1 MFYLNVICLFGIFFQ
16 NTEAEF
22 KSDFFGKPWTLQIYK
37 ISVYNPVGDFEIE
50 FLPNGKVGGE
60 IAKVFSDQNPNLKTL
75 FHGFN
80 LRWEM
85 VSAQN
90 IEMICTCMLKETKF
104 EFIWNLK
111 KTEKAGILEGEE
123 LMYCHLKMGNDI
135 VKRNLLRQVHICL
148 FCEPEMISEKL
159 RGVDI
164 IKDYELM
171 VMHYNKRLNKE
182 FLKVL
187 KEQAFNKIDAWK
199 NSSNSGSPEGMWLY
213 GECLKEGVKVKIN
226 EGLAFKVFMNSAKL
240 GNAASMTEVG
250 ECYLNGDGVGRDHKE
265 GLRWLRKAA
274 DENCAEAMRLLSC
287 YYDKGKKG
295 FTKDPYMAF
304 AYCQKSSE
312 LGNIWSLA
320 ELGAYYSEGKIG
332 KYDNKEAFKLF
343 SKAAEAGET
352 WAMGKVGEFYLE
364 GVVVQKDEKKG
375 FSLIFKAAQDSGND
389 LAKYLLGDCYR
400 YGKGVDKNEYEA
412 FNWYEKAA
420 LLNNMNAIDKIADCY
435 FYGIGCDKDSTKAFE
450 NCEKAAE
457 LGSATSLNMLGFK
470 FYSKG
475 LVVEQNL
482 TKATDYYEKAANKG
496 YEPAMVNL
504 SNSYL
509 NGEGVFKDPRK
520 AFFWCEKAADLGF
533 SIALNNL
540 GYDFYRT
547 GLVVPKDGYKAF
559 ELYTKAATN
568 GNAPAMVNLGASY
581 EDGFGAP
588 KDLKQ
593 AIYWYRQ
600 AASKGQVEGKDA
612 LNRLGYS
619 E

>member
-1 MFYLNVICLFGIFFQ
+1 MFYLYTICLFGIFFQ

-37 ISVYNPVGDFEIE
+37 SPVYNPVSDFEIE

-60 IAKVFSDQNPNLKTL
+60 IAKVFSDQNPNLKDL

-90 IEMICTCMLKETKF
+90 IVMICSCMLKETKF

-111 KTEKAGILEGEE
+111 KTKKAGILEGEE
-123 LMYCHLKMGNDI
+123 LIYCHLKMGSDI
-135 VKRNLLRQVHICL
+135 VKRNLLRQAHISL

-159 RGVDI
+159 GGIDI
-164 IKDYELM
+164 IKDYELLA
-171 VMHYNKRLNKE
+171 MHYNKCLNGE

-187 KEQAFNKIDAWK
+187 KEQAPRKINAWRK
-199 NSSNSGSPEGMWLY
+199 SSNSGSPEGMWLY
-213 GECLKEGVKVKIN
+213 GECLKKGIVVKID
-226 EGLAFKVFMNSAKL
+226 EDLAFKVFMNSAKL

-250 ECYLNGDGVGRDHKE
+250 ECYLNGNGIERDHKE

-274 DENCAEAMRLLSC
+274 DENCAEAMRLLSL
-287 YYDKGKKG
+287 YYENGKKG
-295 FTKDPYMAF
+295 FTKDLYMAF
-304 AYCQKSSE
+304 EYCQKSSE
-312 LGNIWSLA
+312 LGNMWSLA
-320 ELGAYYSEGKIG
+320 ELGVYYYDGKIA
-332 KYDNKEAFKLF
+332 KYDRKEAFKLF

-352 WAMGKVGEFYLE
+352 FAMAMVGEFYLK
-364 GVVVQKDEKKG
+364 GVVVQKDENKG
-375 FSLIFKAAQDSGND
+375 FSLIFKAAQDSDNDFAQYSLGN
-389 LAKYLLGDCYR
+389 CYR
-400 YGKGVDKNEYEA
+400 AGKGVDKNENEA

-420 LLNNMNAIDKIADCY
+420 ILNNMDAINEIANCY
-435 FYGIGCDKDSTKAFE
+435 YYGIGCEKDTTKAFE
-450 NCEKAAE
+450 NYEKAAE
-457 LGSATSLNMLGFK
+457 LGSASSLNMLGFG

-482 TKATDYYEKAANKG
+482 TKAIDYYEKAANKG
-496 YEPAMVNL
+496 NEPAMINL
-504 SNSYL
+504 FSSYL
-509 NGEGVFKDPRK
+509 NGEGVSKDSRK
-520 AFFWCEKAADLGF
+520 AFFWCKKAADLGF
-533 SIALNNL
+533 SIGLNNL
-540 GYDFYRT
+540 GYHFYRT
-547 GLVVPKDGYKAF
+547 GLVVPRDGYKAF

-568 GNAPAMVNLGASY
+568 GNTAAMVNLGASY

-588 KDLKQ
+588 RDLKH

-600 AASKGQVEGKDA
+600 AASKGKAEGKDA